1 MRRDPRPALSTQSR
15 SGQTRSAV
23 TSRLRAAGGAVSGRA
38 PRAGLHPMGPGSSS
52 QKRRSPRPAPGTL
65 RGSGGG
71 RVYPVPSPGVWP
83 AHWLLRSLRHWT
95 ETGLRDR
102 AGWATET
109 SCPCVPPAR
118 PEPGGSEGLIP
129 GLCPDSA
136 PAPAGVVAP
145 IAARNPAGWG
155 PGRVCPRDERARPQQ
170 HRRAGQE
177 GRPRGGAS
185 VGGPDW
191 RPLGL
196 SVLCRRLSGASS
208 RDAGPG
214 SCAVTPRLAP
224 REHTRHAEP
233 RPALAWG

>member
-136 PAPAGVVAP
+136 PAPPASSPPSLHATRLAGGRDVSAP
-145 IAARNPAGWG
+145 GMKG
-155 PGRVCPRDERARPQQ
+155 PGLSSTEELARK
-170 HRRAGQE
+170 G
-177 GRPRGGAS
+177 GRG
-185 VGGPDW
+185 
-191 RPLGL
+191 
-196 SVLCRRLSGASS
+196 
-208 RDAGPG
+208 
-214 SCAVTPRLAP
+214 
-224 REHTRHAEP
+224 EEP
-233 RPALAWG
+233 RWGALTGDPWV